1 MSVPLNSADRK
12 KQHELFLF
20 ERFAEAAKLAPEIM
34 DCENESPD
42 LVVRLSGELVG
53 IEITE
58 LFVSEGAGG
67 RSLQAHESIAQRIV
81 TKAQRIYEASGP
93 PYAHVSV
100 LFATGYNL
108 GSLNRDKSAESLAK
122 FVRSTCL
129 PEGRHVQWRQDFESS
144 PLHEAISF
152 LNMLAVPKRVMA
164 HWTAPSAGW
173 GATISTDLLQRKV
186 NEKAAR
192 LPMYLQRVPTNWLLL
207 VGDGS
212 YPSRFIR
219 VMPDMNIGAVKSP
232 FDRTFL
238 FGLMSGSVVELEE
251 PGK

>member
-1 MSVPLNSADRK
+1 MSSAYRK

-20 ERFAEAAKLAPEIM
+20 ERFAEAAKLSVEIM
-34 DCENESPD
+34 DSVNECPD

-58 LFVSEGAGG
+58 LFVSEAAGG
-67 RSLQAHESIAQRIV
+67 ASLQARESIAQRIV
-81 TKAQRIYEASGP
+81 AKAQRIYEASGP

-100 LFATGYNL
+100 LFATGYDL
-108 GSLNRDKSAESLAK
+108 GSLNRDETAETLAQ
-122 FVRSTCL
+122 FVRSTGL
-129 PEGRHVQWRQDFESS
+129 TEGRHVQWQQDFESNL
-144 PLHEAISF
+144 LHEAISS
-152 LNMLAVPKRVMA
+152 LNMLAVPNREMA

-173 GATISTDLLQRKV
+173 VATISTDLLQRKV

-192 LPMYLQRVPTNWLLL
+192 LPTYLQRVSKNWLLL

-212 YPSRFIR
+212 HPSRFMR
-219 VMPDMNIGAVKSP
+219 VVPDISVSAVKSP

-238 FGLMSGSVVELEE
+238 FGLMSGSIVEFEGV
-251 PGK
+251 GK